1 MNRMLLLMLLLGVL
15 SEAIAEP
22 PNSLDEL
29 LDQVRQDR
37 LLEQDHNV
45 ERERRFLA
53 DRNHQRAGLAEVQAQ
68 QDRAEERAE
77 GLRSEFEQNE
87 DKLSSLGEQLKERT
101 GDMNTLFAAVR
112 QIAADARNTVANSL
126 VSVQLPGRTAF
137 LDQLAQDRRPPTI
150 GDLEGLWMLLL
161 EEMNE
166 SGKISRFKAPVITAN
181 GEQRER
187 QITRIGTF
195 NAISQGHYL
204 KLLAEAD
211 KLVELA
217 RQPSPRLQAMARDLE
232 RSSEGI
238 HAVAIDPSR
247 GAILGLMV
255 QSPDL
260 LERIQQ
266 GGIIGYLILALGGVG
281 LLIVIERYA
290 VLVWI
295 GHKVRRQLSGHGPST
310 NNPLARIEN
319 IVRKGENLQKE
330 NLAAQLDEGVAEEAH
345 RLQRGLPTLTILAAV
360 TPLLG
365 LLGTVTGMIE
375 TFQTITLF
383 GTGDPKL
390 MSGGISQALVT
401 TQLGLAV
408 AIPVLLM
415 HSFLNGRANR
425 LIETLDQQSTVLLT
439 ESAPP
444 LVIVDG

>member
-1 MNRMLLLMLLLGVL
+1 MNRILLLTVLLGVL
-15 SEAIAEP
+15 PEVIAGS

-37 LLEQDHNV
+37 LVERDHNI

-53 DRNHQRAGLAEVQAQ
+53 DRDRQRAGLAEVQAQ
-68 QDRAEERAE
+68 QDRAEAQAE
-77 GLRSEFEQNE
+77 GLRSEFEQYE
-87 DKLSSLGEQLKERT
+87 GKLSSLGDQLKERT

-126 VSVQLPGRTAF
+126 VSAQLPGRTAF
-137 LDQLAQDRRPPTI
+137 LDQLGQDRQPPTI
-150 GDLEGLWMLLL
+150 EDLEGLWMLLL

-166 SGKISRFKAPVITAN
+166 SGKIRRFKASVITAD
-181 GEQRER
+181 GEQSEQ

-195 NAISQGHYL
+195 NAVSQGHYL

-211 KLVELA
+211 QLVELA
-217 RQPSPRLQAMARDLE
+217 RQPSLRLQSMARELE

-266 GGIIGYLILALGGVG
+266 GGIIAYLILILGGVG

-295 GHKVRRQLSGHGPST
+295 RHKVARQLSGHGPST

-319 IVRKGENLQKE
+319 IVRKDEYVTME

-345 RLQRGLPTLTILAAV
+345 RLQRGLPTLAILAAV

-383 GTGDPKL
+383 GTGDPRL

-439 ESAPP
+439 DSTPP
-444 LVIVDG
+444 AATVDG